1 MENDRLRRWRDLAEE
16 ARAYAAMMEEAD
28 AQMTMLKIA
37 EQYEEL
43 ARQMDRTRLR
53 KVGARESAK
62 IKKRT
67 RESVK
72 VTRIT
77 KRK

>member
-16 ARAYAAMMEEAD
+16 ARAYAAMMDEAD
-28 AQMTMLKIA
+28 AQTTMLKVA
-37 EQYEEL
+37 EQYDNL
-43 ARQMDRTRLR
+43 VRRMNRVTLR
-53 KVGARESAK
+53 ESGARESAK

-67 RESVK
+67 RQSAK
-72 VTRIT
+72 IA

>member
-1 MENDRLRRWRDLAEE
+1 
-16 ARAYAAMMEEAD
+16 
-28 AQMTMLKIA
+28 MTMLKIA
-37 EQYEEL
+37 EQYDEL

-67 RESVK
+67 RESAK